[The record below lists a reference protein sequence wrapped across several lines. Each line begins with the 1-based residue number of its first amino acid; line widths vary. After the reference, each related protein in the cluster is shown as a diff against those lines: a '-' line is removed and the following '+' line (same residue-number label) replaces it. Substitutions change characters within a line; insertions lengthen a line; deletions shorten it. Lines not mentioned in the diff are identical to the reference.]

1 MKNVKKIYKSILIMI
16 MIISCTDSRDL
27 GFLEEVAIPSNVSAL
42 FDITQDNSGLVTI
55 TPSGESANVFEINLG
70 DGSEIVTL
78 NSGESTE
85 KIYSEGSYTISITAY
100 NIVGDS
106 TEVSQTLVVSFLAP
120 QNLEVGIENDASIS
134 KQVNVTATAD
144 FATTYEF
151 YSGEP
156 GVEQP
161 VATANIGDGISY
173 GYQTP
178 GVYSVRVVAKG
189 GAIETTEYAVDF
201 EVTEIV
207 FPLSAAPTPPNRND
221 FDVVSVFSDH
231 YTDVTL
237 NELPTS
243 WSSTSFEATT
253 IGSDNIWKLT
263 SLDFLGIVTN
273 YDTGI
278 DVSEMEKL
286 HIDYWLPEGSTNEL
300 LVKIVNTVDGGEDV
314 ESLGAPQGGSWQSIE
329 IDLSAFD
336 DGDLA
341 NKEKITQLLIDSDG
355 VTPVAYIDNFY
366 FYRESTTS
374 TFDDGLLN
382 NGDFEGGSDSW
393 IVGVNDAAPAPV
405 VTVADNTYYSVNVT
419 SAGNVYD
426 VNLSQKV
433 EIIQGNTYTLTF
445 DAWSDVNRSIV
456 AGVGLS
462 ANPWS
467 NTGAPL
473 NITPTRTTYS
483 YTYSEVG
490 FGAPDARVL
499 FDIGGAVGLVNID
512 NVSLVL
518 GAGNL
523 LTNGSFEAGS
533 APWIVGVNDAAA
545 APVVTVADNTYY
557 SENVTSA
564 GNVYDVNVSQKVEI
578 IQGET
583 YFLTFDAWSD
593 TNRSIDAGIGLSAD
607 PWSNDKETIQITPTR
622 TTFTLTLDSSGFG
635 ASDARVLF
643 DIGGEVGEV
652 NIDDVSLS
660 MN

>member
-1 MKNVKKIYKSILIMI
+1 M
-16 MIISCTDSRDL
+16 
-27 GFLEEVAIPSNVSAL
+27 
-42 FDITQDNSGLVTI
+42 
-55 TPSGESANVFEINLG
+55 
-70 DGSEIVTL
+70 
-78 NSGESTE
+78 
-85 KIYSEGSYTISITAY
+85 
-100 NIVGDS
+100 
-106 TEVSQTLVVSFLAP
+106 
-120 QNLEVGIENDASIS
+120 
-134 KQVNVTATAD
+134 
-144 FATTYEF
+144 
-151 YSGEP
+151 
-156 GVEQP
+156 
-161 VATANIGDGISY
+161 
-173 GYQTP
+173 
-178 GVYSVRVVAKG
+178 
-189 GAIETTEYAVDF
+189 
-201 EVTEIV
+201 
-207 FPLSAAPTPPNRND
+207 SAAPTPPNRND
-221 FDVVSVFSDH
+221 FDVVSVFSDV
-231 YTDVTL
+231 YTNETL

-286 HIDYWLPEGSTNEL
+286 HIDYWLPEGATNEL

-329 IDLSAFD
+329 IDLTAFD
-336 DGDLA
+336 DGNLA

-374 TFDDGLLN
+374 SFDDGLLN

-393 IVGVNDAAPAPV
+393 IVGVNDTAPAPV
-405 VTVADNTYYSVNVT
+405 VTVAGNTYYSVNVT

-426 VNLSQKV
+426 VNVSQKV
-433 EIIQGNTYTLTF
+433 EITQGNSYTLTF

-473 NITPTRTTYS
+473 NITTTRTTYS
-483 YTYSEVG
+483 FTYLEVG

-523 LTNGSFEAGS
+523 LTNGNFEAGS
-533 APWIVGVNDAAA
+533 APWIVGVNDAAP
-545 APVVTVADNTYY
+545 APVVTEADNTYY
-557 SENVTSA
+557 SE
-564 GNVYDVNVSQKVEI
+564 
-578 IQGET
+578 
-583 YFLTFDAWSD
+583 
-593 TNRSIDAGIGLSAD
+593 
-607 PWSNDKETIQITPTR
+607 
-622 TTFTLTLDSSGFG
+622 
-635 ASDARVLF
+635 
-643 DIGGEVGEV
+643 
-652 NIDDVSLS
+652 
-660 MN
+660 M